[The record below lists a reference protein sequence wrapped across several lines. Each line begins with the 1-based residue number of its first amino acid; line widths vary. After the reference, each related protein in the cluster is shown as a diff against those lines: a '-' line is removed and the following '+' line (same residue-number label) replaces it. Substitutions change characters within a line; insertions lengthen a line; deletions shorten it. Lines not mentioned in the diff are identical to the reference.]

1 MTTITRF
8 TVPADFKSAGTKL
21 LTDAAR
27 LLTTSAVRTRAAS
40 ARALTA
46 ALALVGAGALA
57 LIACHPDDVVT
68 PADGEMITLSATA
81 ALPGAGITTRTATT
95 SRDVYFTGTTPMD
108 IVLNKYTGSAADATA
123 TAYAYTLTPNKDSE
137 ATGAAIAPMP
147 AFNTVPDATK
157 PGGISVP
164 SGSTV
169 YLGIPQM
176 KMELKM
182 KLPTGIVNTRG
193 NTAQGSET
201 ALVPFFTRMEMPNTP
216 LKASTTLALPLT
228 YATAALC
235 LKLVIADGAKVA
247 TATCLNLPM
256 AGDNA
261 TRSLT
266 PTRTDG
272 FGEGNGMLREGS
284 DPTKQTVIF
293 GELTPGS
300 TLQPGNLIA
309 LLQLDKVT
317 NPDGTTTPGKLLAV
331 KWPASLGTK
340 TVPAAGQMM
349 TLTVHVDR
357 TVAGIDPDN
366 ITIGGFANGN
376 GNGEDI
382 TVGYQGADGTQ
393 PLDTKIFNASNPL
406 WVVAGGGSDNE
417 AATDKTVLTNVRA
430 ALDAMGT
437 TRAST
442 EGTIDLVL
450 TGVTSLPTYVKNNYN
465 YGAFADYPQLRSISL
480 PKVTTIG
487 YSAFNACTGLTSVS
501 LPAATTIGK
510 YAFTACTSLTSVSL
524 PAATK
529 IEGYAFDGCVNLA
542 SLSLP
547 AMTEIWWSLFT
558 ICSNLV
564 KLDISGVTD
573 AKNIT
578 DGDPNLPSPTP
589 IPTPAPPSTGE
600 LGNIHEIHISHFF
613 FPAPKEKKPAA
624 SGKKSGAATRDDT
637 SSSAFN
643 SELCDLIISRTLY
656 DGLSANDIKEKTFCD
671 KTWLSITPKP

>member
-40 ARALTA
+40 ARALTT

-95 SRDVYFTGTTPMD
+95 SRDVYFTDNTSMD

-137 ATGAAIAPMP
+137 ATSAAIAPTS
-147 AFNTVPDATK
+147 ASGSTVPDATK

-182 KLPTGIVNTRG
+182 KLPTGIVNNPD

-201 ALVPFFTRMEMPNTP
+201 ALVPFFTRAEMKKQSFT
-216 LKASTTLALPLT
+216 ASTTLTLPLT
-228 YATAALC
+228 YTTAALC
-235 LKLVIADGAKVA
+235 LRLVIADGAKVV
-247 TATCLNLPM
+247 TATCPDLPM
-256 AGDNA
+256 AGDDA

-284 DPTKQTVIF
+284 SPTHQTVIF
-293 GELTPGS
+293 GELTPD
-300 TLQPGNLIA
+300 TDLKPGNLIA
-309 LLQLDKVT
+309 LLQLDEVESL
-317 NPDGTTTPGKLLAV
+317 NSNSTTAGKLLAV

-357 TVAGIDPDN
+357 TMAGIDPN
-366 ITIGGFANGN
+366 GITIGGFADGN
-376 GNGEDI
+376 GDGEDI

-406 WVVAGGGSDNE
+406 WVVAGGGSDNN
-417 AATDKTVLTNVRA
+417 ATTDKTVLKNVRA
-430 ALDAMGT
+430 ALDAMST

-450 TGVTSLPTYVKNNYN
+450 TGVTSLPMYPKENNNYV
-465 YGAFADYPQLRSISL
+465 GAFANYPQLRSVSL
-480 PKVTTIG
+480 PAATIIG
-487 YSAFNACTGLTSVS
+487 DYAFNACTDLTSVS

-510 YAFTACTSLTSVSL
+510 YAFTACTSLTNVSL
-524 PAATK
+524 PAATT
-529 IEGYAFDGCVNLA
+529 ISNSAFDGCTGLT

-547 AMTEIWWSLFT
+547 AMTKIWWSLFT

-564 KLDISGVTD
+564 RLDISGVTD

-578 DGDPNLPSPTP
+578 DGDPSLPS
-589 IPTPAPPSTGE
+589 PAPPSTSE
-600 LGNIHEIHISHFF
+600 LGDIHEIHISQFF
-613 FPAPKEKKPAA
+613 FPAPKKPAA

-637 SSSAFN
+637 PSSAFN
-643 SELCDLIISRTLY
+643 SKRCDLIISRTLY
-656 DGLSANDIKEKTFCD
+656 DGLSANDIKEKTFCN